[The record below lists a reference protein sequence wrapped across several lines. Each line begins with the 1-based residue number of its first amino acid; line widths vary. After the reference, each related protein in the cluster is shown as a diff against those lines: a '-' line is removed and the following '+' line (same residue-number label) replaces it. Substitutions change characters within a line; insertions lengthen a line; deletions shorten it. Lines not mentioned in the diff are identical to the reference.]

1 MRIMNE
7 TPGFFLLR
15 HDRALPGSLNMAVDG
30 HLLASLGEAPR
41 TVLRFY
47 QWERPTAS
55 LGAGQTAARVVDPEF
70 CRAHGIDIVRRITG
84 GKLVLH
90 HQEVTYS
97 VTSNDVG
104 TFSDTL
110 GGSYKRISQA
120 LVCGLEGMGLKA
132 SLADKAP
139 PFYAKGTMPCFSL
152 PAQDEI
158 EIGGLKIV
166 GSAQK
171 RTGGRFLQHGSIP
184 LAHDVDL
191 LRAVSLYKAEGGIRM
206 TSLSREL
213 GREVDFDWAV
223 DRLTAGFEA
232 FFGVTLCP
240 LTLEPA
246 DWEAIRALEAGK
258 YAHPAWTF
266 EGRDPTEPS
275 GSR

>member
-1 MRIMNE
+1 
-7 TPGFFLLR
+7 
-15 HDRALPGSLNMAVDG
+15 MAVDG
-30 HLLASLGEAPR
+30 HLLASLGETPR

-97 VTSNDVG
+97 VTSNDVA
-104 TFSDTL
+104 TFTDTL

-120 LVCGLEGMGLKA
+120 LVRGLEGMGLKA
-132 SLADKAP
+132 ALADKAP

-184 LAHDVDL
+184 LAHDEEL
-191 LRAVSLYKAEGGIRM
+191 LRSVSLYKGEGGIRM
-206 TSLSREL
+206 TSLSRVL
-213 GREVDFDWAV
+213 GRDVDFDWAV
-223 DRLTAGFEA
+223 ERLTAGFA
-232 FFGVTLCP
+232 DFFGGSLLP
-240 LTLEPA
+240 LELRPS
-246 DWEAIRALEAGK
+246 DWEAIRALESRK

-266 EGRDPTEPS
+266 EGRDAAEAPDP
-275 GSR
+275 R